1 MRMLRERK
9 SQFVEVT
16 QPSPSPAQCQSRA
29 VFFTLN
35 INEGKHLPSSPSL
48 SSVLVQCGI
57 KYHISCLIIQKT
69 IVNDIFCQIVG
80 VLYSPDT
87 LNRRYL
93 AKIVL
98 TSLGHL
104 SSPTLRTEL
113 EPSHINTFPC
123 LSSPC
128 LHNTIILHS
137 KFDLKSGG

>member
-9 SQFVEVT
+9 SQFVGVT

-87 LNRRYL
+87 LNTRYL

-98 TSLGHL
+98 SRLAICHHQHSGQNCSLTPHPTPPHQ
-104 SSPTLRTEL
+104 SSIPLFFL
-113 EPSHINTFPC
+113 LNLIFNSQGM
-123 LSSPC
+123 
-128 LHNTIILHS
+128 
-137 KFDLKSGG
+137 KG